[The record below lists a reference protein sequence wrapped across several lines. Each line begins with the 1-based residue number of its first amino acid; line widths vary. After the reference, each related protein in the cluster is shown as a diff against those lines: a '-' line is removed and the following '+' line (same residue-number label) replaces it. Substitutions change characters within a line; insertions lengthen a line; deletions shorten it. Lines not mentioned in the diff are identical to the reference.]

1 MEQRTGLRTLLVMA
15 VTAGCLSA
23 ATALSAQP
31 ASSPT
36 FRTEARYI
44 EVDAVVTDRD
54 GRVVRGLTR
63 DDFRVLEDGKP
74 QNIATFL
81 PLDLPIDAPGGRAV
95 PAREPVAA
103 DVQSNV
109 RPFDGRVY
117 VILLDDLH
125 VDAVRSARV
134 KQSVRLFIERYVGD
148 GDRAA
153 VLFTGRTGEAQPF
166 TSDKTL
172 LLAAVDRFLGRK
184 LQSATLA
191 RNERYGTE
199 RAIVDA
205 ARDQGITA
213 SVPTLPDPYDEERA
227 QNARHLL
234 ASLRAASTWFGA
246 VHGRRK
252 TLLLVSEGIDYD
264 IDEIIRPRTSTGPP
278 SAALS
283 ITTELRET
291 LAATARANVSI
302 YPVDPR
308 GLTSAAEESVAVS
321 SFAAQ
326 IDPGSGISAGALAN
340 ELRRSRASLRQLA
353 EDSGG
358 FAAVN
363 QNDPA
368 GTFDRIVRDSS
379 TYYLLAYYPASG
391 NDGRFHRIDV
401 EVTRPGLTVQARRGY
416 VAPTGRSSS
425 APNTMGLSRELFDAL
440 NSPVPTGALP
450 MRVFATPLRN
460 TTKEASVLVGV
471 EIDGGALDLASGSRL
486 DVSMAAFATTG
497 KVFGPVN
504 DTLTLNFRP
513 DTRSSVE
520 QRGLRLLNR
529 LNLPSGRYQLHVAA
543 RDRQKNVV
551 GSVVYDLEVPA
562 FDTQVMSISGL
573 LVGSRESALTLTA
586 RGDERV
592 ASLLSTVPTATRT
605 FATDDE
611 LALFA
616 QVYYRLGKPP
626 YTVEI
631 ATSIATDDGRVVF
644 ADRSTLDSS
653 EQSGAMSIHDF
664 VARVPLAGFAPGD
677 YVLAVTATSHLNADN
692 PVIGRVRFTVA
703 EAADRTAVPAVTTA
717 AGAADGRTSPTDPEF
732 LSLVTQ
738 YRRGDVQ
745 GAIAA
750 LARWPAARLRTH
762 ARADGGAAGLDLP
775 QTEAAVMLHSDAAMF
790 LAAVDPRL
798 SRQQLDAAEAF
809 ASTLPDDGPAGF
821 RQRWQAYAIGPHLLQ
836 HDLRVA
842 QRAVDEGV
850 GRLPRSADLLLMKG
864 TLLELAARSETADFR
879 GTWSPTN
886 GNNRMSSPTVARIE
900 DTLVAAANVY
910 LRALELDPSLTSARL
925 RLGWVY
931 GINHSSARAREHLR
945 MVSTS
950 TSSREL
956 RYLAHLFL
964 GGLADIEGNFE
975 AAYDEY
981 EEAHAIHP
989 DAQSACIA
997 LMRVARL
1004 TGRTDLEQELLARYP
1019 SRLRTSED
1027 PWWYFSMGF
1036 DLDLMAWLHAR
1047 VTAR

>member
-1 MEQRTGLRTLLVMA
+1 MA
-15 VTAGCLSA
+15 VTAGRLA
-23 ATALSAQP
+23 AGTPASAQP
-31 ASSPT
+31 ASPPT
-36 FRTEARYI
+36 FRSEARYV

-54 GRVVRGLTR
+54 GHVVRGLTR
-63 DDFRVLEDGKP
+63 GDFRIREDGKP
-74 QNIATFL
+74 QNISTFL
-81 PLDLPIDAPGGRAV
+81 PFDLPADAPADRAV
-95 PAREPVAA
+95 PATGPVA
-103 DVQSNV
+103 DVQSNA

-125 VDAVRSARV
+125 VDPARSARV
-134 KQSVRLFIERYVGD
+134 TQSVRLFIERYVGA

-153 VLFTGRTGEAQPF
+153 VIFTGRSGEAQPF
-166 TSDKTL
+166 TNDKTL
-172 LLAAVDRFLGRK
+172 LLAAVDTFLGRK

-205 ARDQGITA
+205 ARDQGIVAT
-213 SVPTLPDPYDEERA
+213 VPSLADPYDEERA

-234 ASLRAASTWFGA
+234 TSLRAVSGWFGA
-246 VHGRRK
+246 VQGRRK

-264 IDEIIRPRTSTGPP
+264 LDEISRPRTSTGPP
-278 SAALS
+278 NAALA
-283 ITTELRET
+283 IATDLRET

-308 GLTSAAEESVAVS
+308 GLTSASDESVAVS

-326 IDPGSGISAGALAN
+326 SDPGSGIGAGTLAN
-340 ELRRSRASLRQLA
+340 ELRLSQASLRRLA

-363 QNDPA
+363 QSDPA
-368 GTFDRIVRDSS
+368 RTFDRIVRDSS
-379 TYYLLAYYPASG
+379 SYYLLAYYPASSS
-391 NDGRFHRIDV
+391 DGKFHRIDV

-416 VAPTGRSSS
+416 VAPSGTPSS
-425 APNTMGLSRELFDAL
+425 ATNTMGLSRELFDAL
-440 NSPVPTGALP
+440 NSPVSAGALP

-460 TTKEASVLVGV
+460 TATDASVVVGV
-471 EIDGGALDLASGSRL
+471 EVDGGALGLASGSKL
-486 DVSMAAFATTG
+486 DVSMAAFDTKG

-504 DTLTLNFRP
+504 DTLTLNVRQ
-513 DTRSSVE
+513 DTRSLVE

-529 LNLPSGRYQLHVAA
+529 LTLPVGRYQLHVAA
-543 RDRQKNVV
+543 RDRQRNVV

-562 FDTQVMSISGL
+562 FDTQRMSISGL
-573 LVGSRESALTLTA
+573 LVGSREAALMVTA
-586 RGDERV
+586 RGDDRL
-592 ASLLSTVPTATRT
+592 ASLLSTVPTALRT
-605 FATDDE
+605 FQADDE

-644 ADRSTLDSS
+644 ADRATLDSS

-677 YVLAVTATSHLNADN
+677 YILTVEATSHLTADN
-692 PVIGRVRFTVA
+692 PAVRTVRFTVA
-703 EAADRTAVPAVTTA
+703 PSADRTPVPAATA
-717 AGAADGRTSPTDPEF
+717 AARAADGRPSPMDPEF
-732 LSLVTQ
+732 ASLVTQ

-745 GAIAA
+745 GAIASLA
-750 LARWPAARLRTH
+750 LWPSARVRTQTRS
-762 ARADGGAAGLDLP
+762 AVGATGLDVS

-790 LAAVDPRL
+790 LAAADPGL
-798 SRQQLDAAEAF
+798 SRQQLDAAQAL
-809 ASTLPDDGPAGF
+809 AMTLPDEGPAGF
-821 RQRWQAYAIGPHLLQ
+821 RQRWHAYAIGPHLIQ

-864 TLLELAARSETADFR
+864 TLLELNARAETADFR
-879 GTWSPTN
+879 GTWSPTS
-886 GNNRMSSPTVARIE
+886 GINRMASPTVARIE
-900 DTLVAAANVY
+900 DMLGAAANVY
-910 LRALELDPSLTSARL
+910 VRALELDPSLTWARL

-931 GINHSSARAREHLR
+931 GINHSNAHAREQLR
-945 MVSTS
+945 MVANSR
-950 TSSREL
+950 SSREL

-964 GGLADIEGNFE
+964 GGLADVEGNFE
-975 AAYDEY
+975 GAYDEY
-981 EEAHAIHP
+981 EAAHATRP
-989 DAQSACIA
+989 DAQSASIA

-1019 SRLRTSED
+1019 ARTRTGED

-1036 DLDLMAWLHAR
+1036 DIDLMAWLHAR
-1047 VTAR
+1047 VTAP